1 MQDFDYNYIKNKYGD
16 KAEMFLTDTN
26 NLRKKLMLKMLDK
39 TSIKIKSYLTSVIIK
54 KNQNIAIIQIT

>member
-1 MQDFDYNYIKNKYGD
+1 MQDFDYNYIKNKYSD
-16 KAEMFLTDTN
+16 KAEMFLIDTN

-54 KNQNIAIIQIT
+54 KIKILQ